1 MAIPT
6 FVSHA
11 VTWWSALYGDHHL
24 VSVGIRYLHLGGLI
38 VGGGTAL
45 TIDRLVL
52 GAARRAPT
60 DRAVSLD
67 LLSSSHRVVVPA
79 LAVVALTGVLMTA
92 ADAGVFLVSWL
103 YWLKIGLVALL
114 GVNGGLL
121 VAAER
126 AIAAGKTATGWARLA
141 VASGASVVL
150 WLLVLLVGTWL
161 TVAA

>member
-6 FVSHA
+6 FLSQA
-11 VTWWSALYGDHHL
+11 ASSWATLYDDHHL

-52 GAARRAPT
+52 GAARRGPEG
-60 DRAVSLD
+60 RAASLG

-79 LAVVALTGVLMTA
+79 LAVVVLTGVLMTL
-92 ADAGVFLVSWL
+92 ADPGTFLVSRL
-103 YWLKIGLVALL
+103 YWLKMGLVALL
-114 GVNGGLL
+114 AVNGALIL
-121 VAAER
+121 ASER
-126 AIAAGKTATGWARLA
+126 AIARGRTGTGWARLA
-141 VASGASVVL
+141 AGSGASVVL
-150 WLLVLLVGTWL
+150 WLVILLVGTWL